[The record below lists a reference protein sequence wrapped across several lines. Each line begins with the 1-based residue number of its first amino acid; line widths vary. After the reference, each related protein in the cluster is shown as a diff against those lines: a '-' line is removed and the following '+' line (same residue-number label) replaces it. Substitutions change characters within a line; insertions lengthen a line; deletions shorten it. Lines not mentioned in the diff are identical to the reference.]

1 MGGCWDTENES
12 PNNCWRC
19 SRHAAVCYQT
29 RESPS
34 SGKCS
39 IFCYRL
45 TYISKMCSMHTK
57 HFCWD
62 GIAVIV
68 IGSYSLFATGVPI
81 LPWMGPHV
89 SYNSTWQLSSSARLQ
104 WQHVIIGQRTLTWWY
119 MDVCKNV
126 YSTTVAPSPL
136 VQNIHPFQLPGCDV
150 SILTN
155 WPPSSHSQLQV
166 VVSSESKLHWIL
178 ITPLLTD
185 KICNEQTNLHHL
197 SDWWNQTISMNHEM
211 R

>member
-1 MGGCWDTENES
+1 
-12 PNNCWRC
+12 
-19 SRHAAVCYQT
+19 
-29 RESPS
+29 
-34 SGKCS
+34 
-39 IFCYRL
+39 
-45 TYISKMCSMHTK
+45 MHTK

-119 MDVCKNV
+119 MDVCINV

-155 WPPSSHSQLQV
+155 WPPSSSQFQV

-211 R
+211 RLSHTYRLAPPLAPGLHDIRARYLLYLLSLFPLTRLPVMNQNYYESWM

>member
-1 MGGCWDTENES
+1 
-12 PNNCWRC
+12 
-19 SRHAAVCYQT
+19 
-29 RESPS
+29 
-34 SGKCS
+34 
-39 IFCYRL
+39 
-45 TYISKMCSMHTK
+45 MCSMHTK

-119 MDVCKNV
+119 MDVCINV
-126 YSTTVAPSPL
+126 YSTTVAPSPW

-150 SILTN
+150 SILISWPTELHWSLITLLHKICNHQIHSTSFAWLTVNKKSTCTIITN
-155 WPPSSHSQLQV
+155 KNSWSSWQPPSSFL
-166 VVSSESKLHWIL
+166 SSTSSIGFPLSRHPAKLIWWI
-178 ITPLLTD
+178 I
-185 KICNEQTNLHHL
+185 
-197 SDWWNQTISMNHEM
+197 MNHGCSHPSM
-211 R
+211 IQ

>member
-81 LPWMGPHV
+81 LPWMGPHI

-119 MDVCKNV
+119 MDVCINV

-150 SILTN
+150 SILIN
-155 WPPSSHSQLQV
+155 WPLGRRLFLKNPPIFIAGSIWGV
-166 VVSSESKLHWIL
+166 
-178 ITPLLTD
+178 
-185 KICNEQTNLHHL
+185 C
-197 SDWWNQTISMNHEM
+197 WW
-211 R
+211 

>member
-1 MGGCWDTENES
+1 MATSNGPQTGQE
-12 PNNCWRC
+12 
-19 SRHAAVCYQT
+19 T

-45 TYISKMCSMHTK
+45 TYISKMFRMHTE
-57 HFCWD
+57 HFYWG

-68 IGSYSLFATGVPI
+68 NRKLFATGVPI

-89 SYNSTWQLSSSARLQ
+89 SFNSTWQLSSSPRLQ
-104 WQHVIIGQRTLTWWY
+104 WQHVIIWQRTLTWWY
-119 MDVCKNV
+119 LDVCINV

-155 WPPSSHSQLQV
+155 WPPSSHSQFQV
-166 VVSSESKLHWIL
+166 VVSSESKLNSNYSSTHWQDL
-178 ITPLLTD
+178 
-185 KICNEQTNLHHL
+185 
-197 SDWWNQTISMNHEM
+197 
-211 R
+211 